1 LQLRTLNI
9 ATRKKTGSLERGLSI
24 FVLFILGG
32 IGATV
37 FGLQFRHNPANDS
50 LLVRGTSSP
59 DPSPE
64 RVSQG
69 IGFPAPENL
78 FPAGPAEF
86 FPPENLSDKIN
97 GKAELYLSSGVRKL
111 TTQRFRLKG
120 ASDAWIEIFRYDM
133 GKTTNGF
140 AVYSAQMRDDGVR
153 LNLTPFSY
161 RTENGHFFLHGH
173 TYVEI
178 IGSGSTQ
185 EEMDAR
191 EALAEALVAANPGSS
206 EVFDELL
213 LFPEP
218 NLNSESISLISTD
231 AFGFEGLDNV
241 FTASYGL
248 GGIEVTVFLSRRE
261 SPSEATAYASAYY
274 TFLLA
279 NGGKAVESKAFNAE
293 TARLVE
299 ILDTFE
305 LIVTKGAILAGVREA
320 PDQAAAETLGR
331 LLVDHLVETQRRGEA
346 TQ

>member
-1 LQLRTLNI
+1 
-9 ATRKKTGSLERGLSI
+9 
-24 FVLFILGG
+24 V
-32 IGATV
+32 V
-37 FGLQFRHNPANDS
+37 
-50 LLVRGTSSP
+50 
-59 DPSPE
+59 
-64 RVSQG
+64 
-69 IGFPAPENL
+69 
-78 FPAGPAEF
+78 
-86 FPPENLSDKIN
+86 
-97 GKAELYLSSGVRKL
+97 KL

-120 ASDAWIEIFRYDM
+120 ASDAWIEVFQYDM
-133 GKTTNGF
+133 GKPVNGF
-140 AVYSAQMRDDGVR
+140 AVYSAQMRDDGPR

-161 RTENGHFFLHGH
+161 RTENGHFFLNGH

-185 EEMDAR
+185 QETAAR
-191 EALAEALVAANPGSS
+191 EALAEALVAANPDSS
-206 EVFDELL
+206 GVFDELL

-218 NLNSESISLISTD
+218 NLNRESISLISTD

-241 FTASYGL
+241 FTASYDL
-248 GGIEVTVFLSRRE
+248 SGIELTVFLSQRE
-261 SPSEATAYASAYY
+261 SPSKAMAHALAYY

-320 PDQAAAETLGR
+320 PDQAAAERLGR
-331 LLVDHLVETQRRGEA
+331 LLVDHLVETQRTGEA